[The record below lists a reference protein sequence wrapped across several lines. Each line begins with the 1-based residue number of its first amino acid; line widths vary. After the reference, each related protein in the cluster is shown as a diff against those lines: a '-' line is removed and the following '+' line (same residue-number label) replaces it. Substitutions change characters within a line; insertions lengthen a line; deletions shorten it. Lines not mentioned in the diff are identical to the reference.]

1 MNTVILWTVLK
12 IHMLPDSQHAEL
24 KDFSQIKIRS
34 FFKRKPKIFTQEGK
48 IHTLANE
55 PSSKR
60 IKNSIYSW
68 LWSIDD
74 FPKEEWSKKH
84 LFKKHEGV

>member
-1 MNTVILWTVLK
+1 
-12 IHMLPDSQHAEL
+12 MLPDSQHAEL

-60 IKNSIYSW
+60 IKDSIYSW
-68 LWSIDD
+68 L
-74 FPKEEWSKKH
+74 
-84 LFKKHEGV
+84 